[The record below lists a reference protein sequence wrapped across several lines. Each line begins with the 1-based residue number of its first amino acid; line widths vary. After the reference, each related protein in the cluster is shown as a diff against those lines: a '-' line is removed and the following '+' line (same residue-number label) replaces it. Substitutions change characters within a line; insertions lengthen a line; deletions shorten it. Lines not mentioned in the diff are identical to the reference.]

1 LTDFVSDCFSNK
13 KSHFLATHF
22 HPLTIADIRKETPD
36 CVSIAFQVPDDL
48 KPSYLFKQGQNLTL
62 RTVMNGEEI
71 RRSYSICS
79 SPMDNELRVAI
90 KEAPYGKFS
99 TWANSNLKKGDILE
113 VMPPTGTFFTELNP
127 SQQKKY
133 IAFAAGSGIT
143 PVISIIKTTL
153 ATEPNSSFTLVYC
166 NRNRASIIFKE
177 EIDALK
183 NRYMSRFAVHH
194 ILSREKIEADINY
207 GRLDT
212 DKLQQLTNKLINVQT
227 ADEIFICGP
236 EQMIFTVTGWLQQK
250 GIDKKKVHFELFT
263 TPGQQSEAG
272 SRKSESKQTIAEG
285 QKSRVTVKLDGIAFD
300 FDLPFDGDTIL
311 DAALKQGADLPF
323 SCKGGVCSTCKAK
336 LLEGQVNMDTN
347 YALEQDEV
355 QAGYILSCQSHPCTE
370 KVVID
375 FDIK

>member
-1 LTDFVSDCFSNK
+1 
-13 KSHFLATHF
+13 LATHF
-22 HPLTIADIRKETPD
+22 HQLTIADIRKETPD
-36 CVSIAFQVPDDL
+36 CVSIAFKVPDDL
-48 KPSYLFKQGQNLTL
+48 KTSYLFKHGQNLTL
-62 RTVMNGEEI
+62 RTTINGEEL

-79 SPMDNELRVAI
+79 SPLDDELRVAI

-99 TWANSNLKKGDILE
+99 TWANASLKKGDVIE
-113 VMPPTGTFFTELNP
+113 VMPPTGTFFTELNTTH
-127 SQQKKY
+127 KKRY

-153 ATEPNSSFTLVYC
+153 ATEPESSFTLIYC

-177 EIDALK
+177 QLEALK
-183 NRYMSRFAVHH
+183 NRYISRFAVHH
-194 ILSREKIEADINY
+194 ILSREKTDAEINY
-207 GRLDT
+207 GRIDT
-212 DKLQQLTNKLINVQT
+212 DKLIQLSNKLIDIQS
-227 ADEIFICGP
+227 ADEIFVCGP

-263 TPGQQSEAG
+263 TPGQRTGTNGVQVEKATTTS
-272 SRKSESKQTIAEG
+272 TG
-285 QKSRVTVKLDGIAFD
+285 QKSQVTVKLDGIAFD
-300 FDLPFDGDTIL
+300 LDLPYDGDTIL

-336 LLEGQVNMDTN
+336 LLQGQVHMDTN

-355 QAGYILSCQSHPCTE
+355 NAGFILTCQSHPRTE
-370 KVVID
+370 KVVVD